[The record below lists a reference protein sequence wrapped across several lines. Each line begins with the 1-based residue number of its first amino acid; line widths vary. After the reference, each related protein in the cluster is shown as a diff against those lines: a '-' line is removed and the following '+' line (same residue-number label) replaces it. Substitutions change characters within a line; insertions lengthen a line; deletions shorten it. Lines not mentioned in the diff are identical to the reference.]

1 MNLEYV
7 PSMNRRFKTAQSI
20 PAFLAV
26 LLLLVASSS
35 HIHLRYCLD
44 GDEFPVSIHF
54 ETDDS
59 HPSDVDIASGNT
71 ESDQTDIE
79 SELSLDTLLDKNS
92 KTSIDAV
99 AITSINSL
107 TIKTASLTSSQP
119 RLIES
124 LPKRR
129 AALSPPSR
137 APPEIV

>member
-1 MNLEYV
+1 MY
-7 PSMNRRFKTAQSI
+7 RRFSTVQSI

-59 HPSDVDIASGNT
+59 HPSDVDIASGNA
-71 ESDQTDIE
+71 ESDQADIE
-79 SELSLDTLLDKNS
+79 SELSLDALLDKSS
-92 KTSIDAV
+92 KTSVDAL
-99 AITSINSL
+99 IFSSINSL
-107 TIKTASLTSSQP
+107 TIKTESLATSLP

-124 LPKRR
+124 LPDRP
-129 AALSPPSR
+129 AALFPPAR